1 MCQNTPQLCCGDEWL
16 KKFVF
21 EISVAEA
28 MNSTIP
34 APWGGD
40 SRIQEISLL

>member
-1 MCQNTPQLCCGDEWL
+1 VT
-16 KKFVF
+16 
-21 EISVAEA
+21 SA

-40 SRIQEISLL
+40 SRIQEISLLFSNKAVGTTYSSIYSKQKI